1 MPMPQDHA
9 QLCRWRA
16 FVISRWLLDD
26 NIWIACVQA
35 IYLGMPI
42 RRADF
47 LAIVRE
53 YCDQQSENNSYG
65 RRR

>member
-1 MPMPQDHA
+1 
-9 QLCRWRA
+9 
-16 FVISRWLLDD
+16 
-26 NIWIACVQA
+26 
-35 IYLGMPI
+35 MPI